1 MIITYAMNAQRRCD
15 KRARPTGCKLWKR
28 LGVAVSPAT
37 HGVGA
42 GQRLVHNP
50 PDGTRAPAALCA
62 AAETAI
68 DFAASPR
75 RIVARQ
81 RRANVMVGQHI
92 ARANDHRGKV
102 PVAIITG
109 IGHTR
114 NYAYLGPAKNDFN
127 QKSTLLRYSK
137 LLNIRR

>member
-1 MIITYAMNAQRRCD
+1 MIITYATNAQRRCD
-15 KRARPTGCKLWKR
+15 RHTRRTGSKLWKR
-28 LGVAVSPAT
+28 LGVAVGPAT
-37 HGVGA
+37 RGVGT

-62 AAETAI
+62 ATETAI

-75 RIVARQ
+75 RVVAGQ
-81 RRANVMVGQHI
+81 RRANVMIGQHI
-92 ARANDHRGKV
+92 ARTNDHRSEV
-102 PVAIITG
+102 PVAVITG